1 MAGAAKHC
9 PRSSE
14 HCRFS
19 TTIGLQEQYGQITAR
34 NNVNTVTISGARGET
49 KCLQP
54 TKPSHLRFTS
64 TLTYFF
70 TSFFCSPQEHL
81 WTGTISR
88 NLQDS
93 PRNPANLKKFNL
105 PQSPR
110 SGESRIKC
118 FNCTKATF
126 KNNSFKAKIFSSTL
140 WLWLI
145 YNNQSLGLFCLLEN
159 NCSSIIYATIDDV
172 ISLKSTQWWESE
184 LVSTWLKML

>member
-1 MAGAAKHC
+1 MPSTHKTITSQIHLHTDLFPHFFLLLT
-9 PRSSE
+9 PRTSMN
-14 HCRFS
+14 
-19 TTIGLQEQYGQITAR
+19 R
-34 NNVNTVTISGARGET
+34 NNIQE
-49 KCLQP
+49 
-54 TKPSHLRFTS
+54 
-64 TLTYFF
+64 
-70 TSFFCSPQEHL
+70 SP
-81 WTGTISR
+81 
-88 NLQDS
+88 DS